1 MQPYQITEYLKEG
14 YLLLYFPPSSSWL
27 GEARIIAEEL
37 IMFLNTVDWPMTVL
51 IDITECR
58 PTLTFLTIKTALSDY
73 NKLNRHKNLKGVMLI
88 TTDYLIMKAASEFVE
103 STPNFD
109 LFSSRSEA
117 ISAIQKEEPVL

>member
-1 MQPYQITEYLKEG
+1 
-14 YLLLYFPPSSSWL
+14 
-27 GEARIIAEEL
+27 
-37 IMFLNTVDWPMTVL
+37 MTIL

-88 TTDYLIMKAASEFVE
+88 TRDYLTLKAASEFIE
-103 STPNFD
+103 NTSNFD

-117 ISAIQKEEPVL
+117 ISAVQIGATVTQA